1 MENLCIRRFKNEDAA
16 KVSEL
21 VRRNFLEVN
30 IKDYPKEEMEE
41 LAEIYNEDKVLFVSG
56 YAHMYVVCIEE

>member
-21 VRRNFLEVN
+21 VRRNSLEFN
-30 IKDYPKEEMEE
+30 IKTILKRRWR
-41 LAEIYNEDKVLFVSG
+41 N
-56 YAHMYVVCIEE
+56 